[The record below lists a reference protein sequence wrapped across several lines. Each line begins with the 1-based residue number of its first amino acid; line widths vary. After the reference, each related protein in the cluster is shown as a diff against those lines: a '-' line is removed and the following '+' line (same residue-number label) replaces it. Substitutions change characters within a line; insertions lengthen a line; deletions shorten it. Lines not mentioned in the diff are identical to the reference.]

1 MLVVRK
7 ANWYRPYYV
16 IASGREYKVEK
27 IHFYKDNKILVTNDN
42 GWLIFMDEY
51 NVQRDIE
58 YIELPIEEIKTKRKE
73 KFDGSVFVISQGK
86 ESYSEDLLCELYIPS
101 DMFDIQFVENITT
114 KYSYG
119 IQVKAIYKGTNNIY
133 IESRVKFVKGDLHN
147 IENQYEEV
155 YKDCSNLYYH
165 TEDIIEKLDK
175 LKALA
180 EQYIEEDKRLNS
192 LTIDELIEL

>member
-119 IQVKAIYKGTNNIY
+119 K
-133 IESRVKFVKGDLHN
+133 
-147 IENQYEEV
+147 
-155 YKDCSNLYYH
+155 
-165 TEDIIEKLDK
+165 
-175 LKALA
+175 
-180 EQYIEEDKRLNS
+180 
-192 LTIDELIEL
+192 

>member
-1 MLVVRK
+1 M
-7 ANWYRPYYV
+7 
-16 IASGREYKVEK
+16 
-27 IHFYKDNKILVTNDN
+27 DNKILVTNNN

-51 NVQRDIE
+51 YVQRDIE
-58 YIELPIEEIKTKRKE
+58 YIELPIEEIKAKRKE

-86 ESYSEDLLCELYIPS
+86 ESYGEDLLCELYIPS

-114 KYSYG
+114 KYPYG

-133 IESRVKFVKGDLHN
+133 IESCVKFIKGDLHN

-155 YKDCSNLYYH
+155 YKDCNGYNLGYH

-180 EQYIEEDKRLNS
+180 EQYIEEEKRLNGLS
-192 LTIDELIEL
+192 IDELIEL